1 MRRVA
6 WRSAWWRVAALAV
19 LVLLVAFLAGF
30 GWFLHLASRP
40 GAAPPHA
47 DGIVALT
54 GGAERVEAGLR
65 LLADRRADRLLVSG
79 TGGGT
84 ELVTLA
90 HRAGLDP
97 APLAVRVTLGR
108 SASTTRG
115 NAMETAAWVRDH
127 HIGSLIVVTA
137 FYHMPR
143 ALAELHRAM
152 PGTTLLSW
160 PVLRPDGSG
169 AHRVA
174 IRLLLEEYTK
184 YLLAVSGLSAW
195 IQWQEPLHGNHTE

>member
-1 MRRVA
+1 VA
-6 WRSAWWRVAALAV
+6 GLAT
-19 LVLLVAFLAGF
+19 LVLLLLLAGGF
-30 GWFLHLASRP
+30 GWFIHLASRP
-40 GAAPPHA
+40 APAPPHA

-65 LLADRRADRLLVSG
+65 LLAEHQADWLLLSG
-79 TGGGT
+79 IGGGT
-84 ELVTLA
+84 ELATLA

-97 APLAVRVTLGR
+97 APIAARVTLGR
-108 SASTTRG
+108 SATTTRG
-115 NAMETAAWVRDH
+115 NAMETATWAREN

-152 PGTTLLSW
+152 PGIPLLPY
-160 PVLRPDGSG
+160 PVLRPDG
-169 AHRVA
+169 RRTYPVA
-174 IRLLLEEYTK
+174 ARLLLEEYAK

-195 IQWQEPLHGNHTE
+195 VQWQDPLHGPRPE